1 MRWLKTWKIM
11 IEQQTPEITVIG
23 FSNGFF
29 FKCPMGGY
37 ASLRPGL
44 CPKCNEPLVAI
55 APLDS
60 RLDEQPSDARNHKN
74 GRRFAVK

>member
-1 MRWLKTWKIM
+1 M

-23 FSNGFF
+23 FTNGFF

-44 CPKCNEPLVAI
+44 CPKCDEVLVPVTTI
-55 APLDS
+55 NS
-60 RLDEQPSDARNHKN
+60 RSDEQLGGTNSYKDE
-74 GRRFAVK
+74 RRFAVM